1 MFFQSSIPD
10 TSEYMILGYTVSF
23 LVIGLYVL
31 SLYIRTRNLKRDLT
45 TLEEMDD
52 QVDQVSAGAASKAS
66 SSPATLKQYETVT
79 KKSTKS

>member
-52 QVDQVSAGAASKAS
+52 QVSAGAASKAS
-66 SSPATLKQYETVT
+66 SSTATLKQYETVT
-79 KKSTKS
+79 KKITKS

>member
-31 SLYIRTRNLKRDLT
+31 SLYIRTRNLKRDMT
-45 TLEEMDD
+45 TLEEMD
-52 QVDQVSAGAASKAS
+52 DQVSAGAASKAS

>member
-52 QVDQVSAGAASKAS
+52 QVSAGAASKAS